1 MLKFWL
7 WGSLLESGENSQM
20 RLWTATNQGNWLVT
34 RIHDM
39 FWGFG
44 APQTS
49 GGGETWF
56 TGVHPDLIWSQV
68 SMTKMKKIGLKICPE
83 IDFFLTSIG
92 KPGHGKSIG
101 HVFFHFWLKIRCQ
114 LSSNISLQRAKSAKN
129 MVLLRWRFHFLS
141 RFFDTLNGTSVADGC
156 RSLPSFSGR
165 LCSKIDWVRAFPGA
179 SHRHTGLWAVQ
190 RMS

>member
-1 MLKFWL
+1 
-7 WGSLLESGENSQM
+7 M
-20 RLWTATNQGNWLVT
+20 RLWTAMNQGNWLVT

-83 IDFFLTSIG
+83 MDFFLTSIG
-92 KPGHGKSIG
+92 KPDRGKSIR

-114 LSSNISLQRAKSAKN
+114 PSSNISLQRAKSAKN
-129 MVLLRWRFHFLS
+129 TVFLS
-141 RFFDTLNGTSVADGC
+141 GDVFVLFLDPSKLFCCTSWSMPLPALFF
-156 RSLPSFSGR
+156 
-165 LCSKIDWVRAFPGA
+165 
-179 SHRHTGLWAVQ
+179 WATVLKNWL
-190 RMS
+190 S

>member
-1 MLKFWL
+1 
-7 WGSLLESGENSQM
+7 M

-34 RIHDM
+34 RIHDK

-44 APQTS
+44 APLTS
-49 GGGETWF
+49 DGGETWF

-68 SMTKMKKIGLKICPE
+68 SMTKMKKIGLKICPK

-92 KPGHGKSIG
+92 KPGHGKSIR
-101 HVFFHFWLKIRCQ
+101 HVFFSFLTEN
-114 LSSNISLQRAKSAKN
+114 SMSTVLQHLPSEGQIGQKHGFFK
-129 MVLLRWRFHFLS
+129 VTFL
-141 RFFDTLNGTSVADGC
+141 FFVSIFLTRLTALADGC

-179 SHRHTGLWAVQ
+179 RPHFTGLWAVNAFNL
-190 RMS
+190 MT

>member
-1 MLKFWL
+1 MLEFDFEVVCSKVVKIHK
-7 WGSLLESGENSQM
+7 WGCERQQTKGIDF
-20 RLWTATNQGNWLVT
+20 VT

-49 GGGETWF
+49 GGGGETWF

-68 SMTKMKKIGLKICPE
+68 SMSKMKKIGLKICPE

-92 KPGHGKSIG
+92 KPGHGKSIR
-101 HVFFHFWLKIRCQ
+101 HVFFIHFWLKIRCQ
-114 LSSNISLQRAKSAKN
+114 PSFNISSIRAMAKLAKN
-129 MVLLRWRFHFLS
+129 TFFVSRWPFWHVYCKM
-141 RFFDTLNGTSVADGC
+141 DDGC

-165 LCSKIDWVRAFPGA
+165 LC
-179 SHRHTGLWAVQ
+179 
-190 RMS
+190 